1 MMAALVAHKP
11 AWLLT
16 RSDAPMIAVS
26 SRVRL
31 ARNLAALPFPL
42 RATAKQREQI
52 IEHVQAAARAVPE
65 LAGAHLLMLQTLSA
79 LDRQFL
85 VERHLASPEFAAQ
98 DGPAA
103 LLVTPD
109 QSFALMIIEEDHL
122 RLQAL
127 APGLAL
133 AQTWDVLDRLD
144 SALEQHLAYAYS
156 ARYGY
161 LTACPTNVGT
171 GLRAS
176 VMVHLPAL
184 VQQRKIGAV
193 ISAVGKVGIA
203 VRGLYGEQ
211 SDARGS
217 LFQISNQ
224 ITLGRAEGDIIQQ
237 LTHLISRVIE
247 HETTLR
253 DALRKNEP
261 HQLRNAVGRAYGTLR
276 YAEILKSD
284 EATDLLSTLLMG
296 IDLHVFETVDRRCI
310 AELLIDIQPAHLQKF
325 YGRELSSEQRDLMR
339 ATLVRERLQSHA

>member
-1 MMAALVAHKP
+1 MITALVAHKP
-11 AWLLT
+11 AWLLA

-42 RATAKQREQI
+42 RASAQQRTRVIEQ
-52 IEHVQAAARAVPE
+52 VCAAARVIPV
-65 LAGAHLLMLQTLSA
+65 LADAYVLKLQELSA

-98 DGPAA
+98 EGPAA

-109 QSFALMIIEEDHL
+109 QTFALMVIEEDHL

-127 APGLAL
+127 APGFAL
-133 AQTWDVLDRLD
+133 ADTWALLDQLD
-144 SALEQHLAYAYS
+144 TALEQQVSYAFS
-156 ARYGY
+156 PRYGY

-176 VMVHLPAL
+176 VMVHVPAL

-211 SDARGS
+211 SEARGN

-224 ITLGRAEGDIIQQ
+224 ITLGRTEHAIIQQ
-237 LTHLISRVIE
+237 LTQLIGRIIE
-247 HETTLR
+247 HETRLR
-253 DALRKNEP
+253 EALEHNAP
-261 HQLRNAVGRAYGTLR
+261 HQVRNAVGRAYGTLR

-296 IDLHVFETVDRRCI
+296 IDLHVFSDVSRDCI
-310 AELLIDIQPAHLQKF
+310 AELLIDIQPAHLQKL
-325 YGRELSSEQRDLMR
+325 YGRDLAPDQRDLMR
-339 ATLVRERLQSHA
+339 ATLVRERLHRDA